1 MTISDGTHSLECSLQ
16 GTSSAQLQR
25 LEHAIVQVNEFSVV
39 TSRNNKKMFQLV
51 DFDEIASNPGEIIG
65 NVESIENLNVRCDV
79 LRAKEIL
86 ARQIIADFMWRC
98 NEQGKVRAEKARK
111 VIGDLLWKGIA
122 LQRRQQLRS
131 SVVLAQKLHRGRLAR
146 KVHFEP
152 MQRRLEEFRR
162 FTSIW
167 EPAIEQVPE
176 SSEQTLSGWSL
187 VREKID
193 LKKVEEMDDD
203 GNFAETDQ
211 KLSQAL
217 AGAMQENDRLDDSSV
232 EDEEVE
238 DEDMQDDNETTP
250 SNNGDISSVPVDWS
264 KFQVSSHVVKFIKK
278 GDMLYR
284 DIFVMR
290 MKQLA
295 KGEWSH
301 KIRKPLKGCESVICE
316 YISVLL
322 KSIGF
327 LHALSLSHL
336 FFLSFCR

>member
-1 MTISDGTHSLECSLQ
+1 MTISDGAHSLECSIQ
-16 GTSSAQLQR
+16 GISSAQLRR
-25 LEHAIVQVNEFSVV
+25 LEHAIIQVNEFSVV
-39 TSRNNKKMFQLV
+39 TSRNKKKIFQLV
-51 DFDEIASNPGEIIG
+51 DFDEIDSNPEEIIG
-65 NVESIENLNVRCDV
+65 NVESIENLNVRCDI

-111 VIGDLLWKGIA
+111 VIGDLLWKGVA

-167 EPAIEQVPE
+167 EPAIDQVPE
-176 SSEQTLSGWSL
+176 SFEQTLSGWSL

-217 AGAMQENDRLDDSSV
+217 AGAMQENELGDDSSV
-232 EDEEVE
+232 ENEVE
-238 DEDMQDDNETTP
+238 DEDMQVDNGPTP
-250 SNNGDISSVPVDWS
+250 SNNGDVSSVPVDWS

-327 LHALSLSHL
+327 FATLSLSSL
-336 FFLSFCR
+336 FFFSFCR